1 MLSLDIT
8 KITMSPY
15 KIDSYFNILGKSD
28 EYARLFA
35 SAHRLHENQLLFKK
49 LIPEQLAPHCTIGQI
64 SAGILVILVENGAI
78 ASKLKQIAP
87 SLLLKLQQHGWK
99 VTSFQILVQAKHM
112 AGDPKQLATCGS
124 KNKNIKLSQT
134 GQNCLTQLAASLPNS
149 ELRDAIQ
156 SFAKKHRSN

>member
-35 SAHRLHENQLLFKK
+35 LAHRLHENQLLFKK
-49 LIPEQLAPHCTIGQI
+49 FIPEQLAPYCTIGQI

-99 VTSFQILVQAKHM
+99 VTSFQILVQAKHT
-112 AGDPKQLATCGS
+112 ANDPKQLATCGS

-134 GQNCLTQLAASLPNS
+134 GQNCLTQLATSLPNS

-156 SFAKKHRSN
+156 SFAKKHRSS